1 MLSLAI
7 HYGRSEEMQHA
18 IGEVHRVLAPGGRSF
33 IVLRSTDDYH
43 FGKGRE
49 VEANTF
55 HLDIADT
62 NEFGTLQHSLPAE
75 YVPKYFASF
84 AQASFDKTETTF
96 SDRAHVNSDWLI
108 TAEK

>member
-7 HYGRSEEMQHA
+7 YYGRSEEVQHA

-62 NEFGTLQHSLPAE
+62 NELARYSISLPADH
-75 YVPKYFASF
+75 VAQYFASF

-96 SDRAHVNSDWLI
+96 SDRAHVNSDWSI
-108 TAEK
+108 MAEK

>member
-49 VEANTF
+49 VEA
-55 HLDIADT
+55 
-62 NEFGTLQHSLPAE
+62 
-75 YVPKYFASF
+75 K
-84 AQASFDKTETTF
+84 
-96 SDRAHVNSDWLI
+96 HVSP
-108 TAEK
+108 